1 MRQDSIEK
9 INTALN
15 LTRESAE
22 EAGWEVVSVAE
33 AYEHYNGKIW
43 VCLNVRNE
51 EEGSK
56 TYEMIFWPGEY
67 DSVSML
73 CLHKVEVV

>member
-33 AYEHYNGKIW
+33 VYEHYNGKIW

-56 TYEMIFWPGEY
+56 TYEMIFWPPY
-67 DSVSML
+67 DEPVSML